1 MFARIDAKRAGPQ
14 SLGILVP
21 HGPKTLVIVRPRSLP
36 WDLLPARWDGDRGK
50 PPQFCVFSRDEA
62 AAVARR
68 FVTHLESA
76 SKAGAYP
83 LESFGDA
90 QAGRLQMWL
99 RTDEFVWIVC
109 KRAPGEAYQPILFTS
124 LEELTYAEEMIARYV
139 CPAPESTQ
147 TYYFNTQ
154 YCDTS
159 ITPES

>member
-1 MFARIDAKRAGPQ
+1 MFARIDAKNAGAH

-21 HGPKTLVIVRPRSLP
+21 HGAKTLVIVRPRSLP

-50 PPQFCVFSRDEA
+50 PPQFCVFTRDEA

-68 FVTHLESA
+68 LVAFLESA
-76 SKAGAYP
+76 HVNP

-109 KRAPGEAYQPILFTS
+109 KRAPGEAYQPFQFTS
-124 LEELTYAEEMIARYV
+124 FDELTHAEEMIASYV
-139 CPAPESTQ
+139 CPASEVTQ
-147 TYYFNTQ
+147 EYYFNTQ
-154 YCDTS
+154 HFS
-159 ITPES
+159 